1 MTVSSSG
8 DFPGRPLLDVT
19 ALYNPIDCQSLG
31 VLRTTLSSLA
41 PGDLLTVVANRF
53 QSREIAAWA
62 NKFRHEI
69 TSSRE
74 QDGRVILTLKK
85 AGVPPP

>member
-8 DFPGRPLLDVT
+8 DPGRPLLDVT

-41 PGDLLTVVANRF
+41 PGEFLTVVANRF

-62 NKFRHEI
+62 KKFRHEM
-69 TSSRE
+69 TSSE
-74 QDGRVILTLKK
+74 EHDGRVILTLKK
-85 AGVPPP
+85 AGASPP